1 MKIIFLAMAPSQ
13 NGQGGSDIF
22 GTVIMFALII
32 FIFYFLILRPQQKKQ
47 KERQKLLE
55 ALKKGDKVITAGG
68 MHGTI
73 VGMDDKGKTVLVQV
87 ADNVKLTIEKASISV
102 INKVGEVDT
111 PTT

>member
-1 MKIIFLAMAPSQ
+1 MKVMLLAMAPAQ
-13 NGQGGSDIF
+13 NGQGGGDIF

-47 KERQKLLE
+47 KQRQKLLD

-68 MHGTI
+68 IHGTV
-73 VGMDDKGKTVLVQV
+73 VGIEDKTVLVQV
-87 ADNVKLTIEKASISV
+87 TDTVKLKIEKASVSV
-102 INKVGEVDT
+102 VNKVGEVET